1 MRSSCG
7 WTSPAPADEETEDA
21 IPRFFRRDDGMTLL
35 DGRARDVAARF
46 LSPKNDFEQLPRS
59 QTIEREPHAYECH
72 RASLTRDVEC
82 RCGLEFFPFDKK

>member
-46 LSPKNDFEQLPRS
+46 LPPKKDFKQRPGR
-59 QTIEREPHAYECH
+59 QTIEGEPHPNECH
-72 RASLTRDVEC
+72 GASLPRNVEC
-82 RCGLEFFPFDKK
+82 RCGLEFFPIDKK